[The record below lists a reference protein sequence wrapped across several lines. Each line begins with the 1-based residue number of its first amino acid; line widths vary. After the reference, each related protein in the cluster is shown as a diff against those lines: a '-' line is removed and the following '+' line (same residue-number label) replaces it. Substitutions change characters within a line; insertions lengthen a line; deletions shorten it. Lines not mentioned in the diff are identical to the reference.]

1 MLFGASDFLSHLD
14 LLRTCAIT
22 GGKGTG
28 KDLISFELSRHFLS
42 RGYRFT
48 SNQRTVWSDPL
59 YKKVRLSPE
68 EWKQKISRFG
78 QDEKGRW
85 YRLVPVDMSFQYLMA
100 GTRQIEQVYERVFL
114 RPDEMIEFAQTH
126 GFDDQGYFYWQPDV
140 QHRVLVISEGG
151 RYLRAWKYFEN
162 MYEFTRKTDNYVLI
176 PSIRL
181 PHVDLC
187 ELVVMNVFPFKQFFG
202 TNGGVWYWYISG
214 QGIAK
219 PKSGVFLHVPSP
231 KEYGL
236 YDTKD
241 LSDSPT
247 ATITAFTRQIQHIQE
262 TQYKRNGLSI
272 LEGFSS
278 GDELDGLATI
288 ARSLERSALSAQ
300 SKSNKR

>member
-1 MLFGASDFLSHLD
+1 MALYMASDFVSHLD
-14 LLRTCAIT
+14 LLRTAAVT

-28 KDLISFELSRHFLS
+28 KDLLCFELSQYYLR

-59 YKKVRLSPE
+59 YQKKRLTLEQWNAKKESY
-68 EWKQKISRFG
+68 KI
-78 QDEKGRW
+78 DEKGW
-85 YRLVPVDMSFQYLMA
+85 YKLVPQDMSFDRLML
-100 GTRQIEQVYERVFL
+100 GDDVQQRYSKVYMK
-114 RPDEMIEFAQTH
+114 PDEMMEFGQTH
-126 GFDDQGYFYWQPDV
+126 GKDDKGYFYWMPDV
-140 QHRVLVISEGG
+140 TKRVLILSEGG

-162 MYEFTRKTDNYVLI
+162 LYEFTRKTDNYIFI

-181 PHVDLC
+181 PHVDMC
-187 ELVVMNVFPFKQFFG
+187 ELIVMNVFPFKQFFG

-219 PKSGVFLHVPSP
+219 PKNGVFIHVP

-247 ATITAFTRQIQHIQE
+247 ETITAFTRQIQYIQE
-262 TQYKRNGLSI
+262 TSYGRNGLSI
-272 LEGFSS
+272 MDGFSS
-278 GDELDGLATI
+278 GDELDGLATVS
-288 ARSLERSALSAQ
+288 RTLERAALSAQ
-300 SKSNKR
+300 NKHKSW

>member
-1 MLFGASDFLSHLD
+1 MTLYLASDFLSHLD
-14 LLRTCAIT
+14 LLRTVAIA

-28 KDLISFELSRHFLS
+28 KDLLAFELSRYYLD

-48 SNQRTVWSDPL
+48 SNQQTVWSDPL
-59 YKKVRLSPE
+59 YKKVYMTDE
-68 EWKQKISRFG
+68 EWRRKISAFG
-78 QDEKGRW
+78 IDSKGP
-85 YRLVPVDMSFQYLMA
+85 YRLVRRDNSFIRLVTGEEVTEDVTEKVYL
-100 GTRQIEQVYERVFL
+100 RY
-114 RPDEMIEFAQTH
+114 DEMLEFAQSH
-126 GFDDQGYFYWQPDV
+126 GKDDNGYFYWQPDV
-140 QHRVLVISEGG
+140 TRRVLILSEGG

-162 MYEFTRKTDNYVLI
+162 MYEFTRKTDNYILI

-187 ELVVMNVFPFKQFFG
+187 EMVVVNILPFRQYIG
-202 TNGGVWYWYISG
+202 TNGGVWYWTISG
-214 QGIAK
+214 QGLAK
-219 PKSGVFLHVPSP
+219 PKNGWFIHIP

-262 TQYKRNGLSI
+262 TQYKRDRLSV
-272 LEGFSS
+272 LEGFSES
-278 GDELDGLATI
+278 GELDGLATI

-300 SKSNKR
+300 NKNKR